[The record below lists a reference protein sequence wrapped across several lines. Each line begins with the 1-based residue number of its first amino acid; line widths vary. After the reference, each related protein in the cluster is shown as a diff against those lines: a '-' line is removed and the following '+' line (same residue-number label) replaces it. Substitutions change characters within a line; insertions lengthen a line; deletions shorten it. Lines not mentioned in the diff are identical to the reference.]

1 VIAHSEAL
9 RIAGKMALKMRAA
22 KGYSLGRPCDVYD
35 LIFHSGI
42 ELQFFAVPTLEGMYL
57 EDGKTRRICVS
68 AFRPAGRQRFT
79 AAHELGHS
87 TLQHGTRLD
96 SVKEFRERA
105 MEIDC
110 DERSA
115 DTFASCLLM
124 PSSAV
129 HSGFRLRNLDI
140 QKPTPLDVYRV
151 AAWLG
156 VGYSTLCN
164 YMSYSMKTLSS
175 PRLKQLL
182 HRELRTIK
190 SELAQQETAKDV
202 FELDALWAGESV
214 HGQVGDLF
222 NGLASVSS
230 GALIQI
236 RHGTFLAG
244 TPGEATCSLISGGAV
259 LIRISRENYVGF
271 YDYRYM
277 PEEE

>member
-1 VIAHSEAL
+1 
-9 RIAGKMALKMRAA
+9 MALKMRTAR
-22 KGYSLGRPCDVYD
+22 GYSPERPCDVYD
-35 LIFHSGI
+35 MIFRLGI

-57 EDGKTRRICVS
+57 EDRDNRRICVS

-87 TLQHGTRLD
+87 ALRHGTRLD
-96 SVKEFRERA
+96 SAKEFREGA
-105 MEIDC
+105 METDS

-115 DTFASCLLM
+115 DRFASCLLM

-151 AAWLG
+151 ATWLG
-156 VGYSTLCN
+156 IGYSTLCN
-164 YMSYSMKTLSS
+164 HLYYSMKTLPS

-182 HRELRTIK
+182 RHELRTIK
-190 SELAQQETAKDV
+190 CELAQQETAKDV
-202 FELDALWAGESV
+202 FELDALWTGEHI
-214 HGQVGDLF
+214 HGQVGDIF
-222 NGLASVSS
+222 NGLGSVPS
-230 GALIQI
+230 GVLVQL
-236 RHGTFLAG
+236 RHGRFIAE
-244 TPGEATCSLISGGAV
+244 TPGAATCSLISGGAV
-259 LIRISRENYVGF
+259 HVGISRENYVGF